1 MEKIK
6 SFRNSIKH
14 YWQLCQTDQK
24 LNFNWSTNYALHAG
38 TAQVPCFVVGGGD
51 TRLCAHPDYTRQQQ
65 ERGDEAVSNESVCS
79 HLHETHAAYLTADLA
94 FRQSSSTAAASL
106 LGVHDG
112 SLVEDETTIYVLD
125 REATARL
132 DDVARVKV
140 LDQRP
145 HKTSFRFRRSI
156 SKKCTPACTKFL
168 SVLNV
173 MWTSC

>member
-1 MEKIK
+1 M
-6 SFRNSIKH
+6 
-14 YWQLCQTDQK
+14 
-24 LNFNWSTNYALHAG
+24 
-38 TAQVPCFVVGGGD
+38 
-51 TRLCAHPDYTRQQQ
+51 CAHPDYKQQ
-65 ERGDEAVSNESVCS
+65 ERHGDEAVSNESICS

-106 LGVHDG
+106 LGLHDS
-112 SLVEDETTIYVLD
+112 SLVDETTIYVLD

-173 MWTSC
+173 M